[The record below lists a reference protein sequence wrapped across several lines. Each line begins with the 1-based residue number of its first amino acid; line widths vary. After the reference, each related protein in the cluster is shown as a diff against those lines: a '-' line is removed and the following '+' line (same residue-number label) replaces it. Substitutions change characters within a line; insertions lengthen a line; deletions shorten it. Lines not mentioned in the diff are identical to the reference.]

1 VGKSPD
7 ACGYNAAHATLDAL
21 WSPVTTVISRLDDIL
36 EFPAIDVYAYY
47 GPLVRDGFSDL

>member
-1 VGKSPD
+1 MGKSPG